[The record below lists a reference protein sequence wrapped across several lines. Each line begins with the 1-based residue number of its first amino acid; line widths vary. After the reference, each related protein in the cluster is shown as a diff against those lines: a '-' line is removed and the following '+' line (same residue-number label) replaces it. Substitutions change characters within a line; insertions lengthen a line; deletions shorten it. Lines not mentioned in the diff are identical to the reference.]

1 MRLLAAAIIAA
12 AIMGAAAAATPEPSV
27 AVAVVACGRLAGEAL
42 FGMCVRSLRG
52 PGAFAGAIYALT
64 DRPACAP
71 ATTTVVA
78 VSAERDGLFGLEC
91 RRRAAKPS
99 RPPAQVPVRVEPRCQ
114 QGASI
119 LYKQL
124 KMRLL
129 DVVRED
135 VVWYV
140 DVDVVA
146 GAPVGPL
153 VAAALAA
160 FRDPATTLAAY
171 DEAAVTADAHDRTR
185 LLREPYHGGVFF
197 AHRTRSARCLRAW
210 GARVAAAIPA
220 HGRAVKRSSI
230 RDQPLLAATIRE
242 GACVVA
248 PLPPATLS
256 KPSRSTIEGGRYA
269 VLNHLSRSSRLK
281 GKRNMHN
288 LTRAHLARLG
298 ADLLGVRGA
307 RGNWWAAPAACA
319 PRGEDG
325 GGDADEALVLGCG
338 DG

>member
-1 MRLLAAAIIAA
+1 MRLLAA

-160 FRDPATTLAAY
+160 FRDPATTL
-171 DEAAVTADAHDRTR
+171 
-185 LLREPYHGGVFF
+185 
-197 AHRTRSARCLRAW
+197 
-210 GARVAAAIPA
+210 
-220 HGRAVKRSSI
+220 
-230 RDQPLLAATIRE
+230 
-242 GACVVA
+242 
-248 PLPPATLS
+248 S

-319 PRGEDG
+319 PRGGDG
-325 GGDADEALVLGCG
+325 GGDAGEALVLGCG

>member
-1 MRLLAAAIIAA
+1 M
-12 AIMGAAAAATPEPSV
+12 
-27 AVAVVACGRLAGEAL
+27 
-42 FGMCVRSLRG
+42 
-52 PGAFAGAIYALT
+52 
-64 DRPACAP
+64 
-71 ATTTVVA
+71 
-78 VSAERDGLFGLEC
+78 
-91 RRRAAKPS
+91 
-99 RPPAQVPVRVEPRCQ
+99 PVRVEPRCQ

-319 PRGEDG
+319 PRGGDG
-325 GGDADEALVLGCG
+325 GGDAGEALVLGCG

>member
-1 MRLLAAAIIAA
+1 MRLLVAAMAA
-12 AIMGAAAAATPEPSV
+12 VAAAATTDPSGAAIVATDPSV

-52 PGAFAGAIYALT
+52 PGAFGGTIYALT

-71 ATTTVVA
+71 PTTTVV
-78 VSAERDGLFGLEC
+78 
-91 RRRAAKPS
+91 PI
-99 RPPAQVPVRVEPRCQ
+99 RVEPRCR

-124 KMRLL
+124 KMKLL
-129 DVVRED
+129 GVLGRGNED
-135 VVWYV
+135 ILLYV

-146 GAPVGPL
+146 GAPLQPL
-153 VAAALAA
+153 IDAALAA
-160 FRDPATTLAAY
+160 FRDPATTLVLY
-171 DEAAVTADAHDRTR
+171 EEAAVTADAHDPLR

-197 AHRTRSARCLRAW
+197 AHRTRSASCIQAW
-210 GARVAAAIPA
+210 GDRVAAAIPQ

-230 RDQPLLAATIRE
+230 RDQPLLAETVRA

-248 PLPPATLS
+248 PLPPSTLS
-256 KPSRSTIEGGRYA
+256 KPSRFTIEAGRYA

-281 GKRNMHN
+281 GKRNNHN
-288 LTRAHLARLG
+288 LTRAHLSKLG
-298 ADLLGVRGA
+298 ADLLGVRNG
-307 RGNWWAAPAACA
+307 RGNWWAAPAACSG
-319 PRGEDG
+319 RD
-325 GGDADEALVLGCG
+325 DADGALVLGCG

>member
-1 MRLLAAAIIAA
+1 M
-12 AIMGAAAAATPEPSV
+12 
-27 AVAVVACGRLAGEAL
+27 
-42 FGMCVRSLRG
+42 
-52 PGAFAGAIYALT
+52 
-64 DRPACAP
+64 
-71 ATTTVVA
+71 
-78 VSAERDGLFGLEC
+78 
-91 RRRAAKPS
+91 
-99 RPPAQVPVRVEPRCQ
+99 RVEPRCQ

-185 LLREPYHGGVFF
+185 PLREPYHGGVFF

-288 LTRAHLARLG
+288 PG
-298 ADLLGVRGA
+298 RGPTSRGWA
-307 RGNWWAAPAACA
+307 PTCWASAGRGNRW
-319 PRGEDG
+319 PRRRRARRGGRDG
-325 GGDADEALVLGCG
+325 GGDAGGALVLGCG
-338 DG
+338 DGCGTASWTSILPHAGPTWTTSTPLLWALGFPHRSLRA

>member
-1 MRLLAAAIIAA
+1 MRLLAA

-52 PGAFAGAIYALT
+52 PGAFAGTIYALT

-146 GAPVGPL
+146 GGPVGPL

-185 LLREPYHGGVFF
+185 SHRCNLRNLLLFSFSVGSV
-197 AHRTRSARCLRAW
+197 
-210 GARVAAAIPA
+210 
-220 HGRAVKRSSI
+220 
-230 RDQPLLAATIRE
+230 
-242 GACVVA
+242 
-248 PLPPATLS
+248 
-256 KPSRSTIEGGRYA
+256 
-269 VLNHLSRSSRLK
+269 
-281 GKRNMHN
+281 
-288 LTRAHLARLG
+288 
-298 ADLLGVRGA
+298 
-307 RGNWWAAPAACA
+307 
-319 PRGEDG
+319 
-325 GGDADEALVLGCG
+325 
-338 DG
+338 